1 MGFLAPPALVLPRT
15 PGKHSI
21 SIMGQDLYL
30 EEFYLEEFHPR
41 RFKGTQIDLKFFN
54 LGCRAPAGQMA
65 GSRARPPEIF

>member
-1 MGFLAPPALVLPRT
+1 
-15 PGKHSI
+15 
-21 SIMGQDLYL
+21 MGQDLYL
-30 EEFYLEEFHPR
+30 EEFYLEEFHTR